1 MTIEVRPQFNG
12 PANPNSQK
20 QVVTSLSNGK
30 LDQSKTAVEQRNAK
44 PDWDEMISEF
54 KNSNQ
59 NFLDLKAMI
68 DEAKKKGNKE
78 FGMDVVQIAQKIQNQ
93 RDLVLNVNKK
103 DYIGNHKTS
112 IKNWQNVM
120 LEEKNNR

>member
-1 MTIEVRPQFNG
+1 
-12 PANPNSQK
+12 
-20 QVVTSLSNGK
+20 
-30 LDQSKTAVEQRNAK
+30 
-44 PDWDEMISEF
+44 MISEF
-54 KNSNQ
+54 KNNSQ
-59 NFLDLKAMI
+59 NFLELKTMI

-112 IKNWQNVM
+112 IKDWQNVM
-120 LEEKNNR
+120 QQEKNNR